1 MPLTQILSA
10 LVVRDLGGV
19 MREIEAFPDDASV
32 WELRPGVTNSAG
44 TLALHLVGN
53 LNHYIGHYLGQTG
66 YVRDRPREF
75 STTGVSRA
83 ELSAMLA
90 ATREMIATVLPR
102 VTEEH
107 LDLPYPEP
115 HGGRTIP
122 TRAFLVHVATHL
134 AFHLGQ
140 IGYLRRI
147 VTGQNHSVGPL
158 SALVPPEA

>member
-1 MPLTQILSA
+1 MSLTQILSA
-10 LVVRDLGGV
+10 LLVRDLGGV

-75 STTGVSRA
+75 STTGVSRD
-83 ELSAMLA
+83 ELSRMLA
-90 ATREMIATVLPR
+90 ATREMVATVLPR
-102 VTEEH
+102 LTEEQ
-107 LDLPYPEP
+107 LDRLYPEV
-115 HGGRTIP
+115 HGGRPIP
-122 TRAFLVHVATHL
+122 TRAFLVHVTTHL

-158 SALVPPEA
+158 SALVLPEA

>member
-83 ELSAMLA
+83 ELVAMLA

-102 VTEEH
+102 VTEEQ
-107 LDLPYPEP
+107 LDLPYPES
-115 HGGRTIP
+115 HSGRTIA
-122 TRAFLVHVATHL
+122 TRPFLVHVATHL

-158 SALVPPEA
+158 SALVLPEA